1 MFKKHTVKKLSCH
14 RQAEFARA
22 ALTRMLDGTSRRPEI
37 RYCGYFR
44 HDQKDVIGALEE
56 KVYQHWDD
64 SDLAPPRARPA
75 ETLPEPSLTLLTWCN
90 GAPSFPNSV
99 VEKFAEGSPAF
110 LEVNDMKKRL
120 VEEFGQRPASGAPA
134 SGGANNRARAGGRPD
149 FQIEGGKKPLDF
161 SRTVEIAH
169 TPATS
174 FEVQRTNCYQLLPI
188 FQLQFRNLYNQSLL
202 FVNMKKG
209 SMM

>member
-1 MFKKHTVKKLSCH
+1 MKKFSCH

-22 ALTRMLDGTSRRPEI
+22 ALTRILDGTSRRPEI

-44 HDQKDVIGALEE
+44 HDQTDVIGALEE
-56 KVYQHWDD
+56 KVYQHWDG

-90 GAPSFPNSV
+90 NTASFPNSV
-99 VEKFAEGSPAF
+99 LEKFAEGSMAF
-110 LEVNDMKKRL
+110 LEVNEMKKRL
-120 VEEFGQRPASGAPA
+120 VQEFGQASPGPASGAA

-161 SRTVEIAH
+161 SQTVELEH
-169 TPATS
+169 TPTTS
-174 FEVQRTNCYQLLPI
+174 FDVQRTNCYQLSNVSSETYRI
-188 FQLQFRNLYNQSLL
+188 KAFLL
-202 FVNMKKG
+202 ILLRV
-209 SMM
+209 S